1 MTTSPSRST
10 NAQPP
15 MMVLPDGLTADSIDT
30 IPVLCETLSRLQN
43 FSSNNPPAASPSG
56 ATPSF
61 NAANTTGPLNIKDI
75 FTATDGIKHKLQKA
89 RAGVKE
95 LPDMHRSIEEQQ
107 EEMKEYEEKI
117 KQQKQ
122 VLQLLMNAGIEM
134 KKEKEARDTND
145 RMET

>member
-15 MMVLPDGLTADSIDT
+15 SMMVLPDGLTADSIDT

-43 FSSNNPPAASPSG
+43 FSSNNPPAASP
-56 ATPSF
+56 P
-61 NAANTTGPLNIKDI
+61 DI

-122 VLQLLMNAGIEM
+122 VLQLLMNAGMEM
-134 KKEKEARDTND
+134 KKEKEARDA
-145 RMET
+145 MET

>member
-15 MMVLPDGLTADSIDT
+15 SMMVLPDGLTADSIDT

-43 FSSNNPPAASPSG
+43 FSSNNPPAASPPG

-75 FTATDGIKHKLQKA
+75 FTATDA

-122 VLQLLMNAGIEM
+122 VLQLLMNAGMEM
-134 KKEKEARDTND
+134 KKEKEARDA
-145 RMET
+145 MET